1 MTRKEVLFMI
11 KNSDVFNINF
21 YKKEKFYGSLQKMR
35 YRIAKIETEDV
46 KGLLVTAW
54 PGPYNY
60 DTTEDALKQSE
71 EFAFSNDGLRA
82 AVDWLND
89 IWQNKYQ

>member
-1 MTRKEVLFMI
+1 MI

-21 YKKEKFYGSLQKMR
+21 YKKEKFYGSLKKMR

-46 KGLLVTAW
+46 KGLLVTVW

-60 DTTEDALKQSE
+60 DTTEDALKQSK
-71 EFAFSNDGLRA
+71 EFAFSNDGLKA
-82 AVDWLND
+82 AVEWLND
-89 IWQNKYQ
+89 VWQKEYQ